1 MSEYFQSPCNKAFMT
16 LKSFVP
22 IENEQIIEQLE
33 IENGPLISIDE
44 TDIYELDEQELT
56 PSNSGL

>member
-1 MSEYFQSPCNKAFMT
+1 MT

>member
-1 MSEYFQSPCNKAFMT
+1 MT

-22 IENEQIIEQLE
+22 IENEQIIEQVE

>member
-1 MSEYFQSPCNKAFMT
+1 MPTEDEK
-16 LKSFVP
+16 
-22 IENEQIIEQLE
+22 IIEQLE

>member
-1 MSEYFQSPCNKAFMT
+1 MT
-16 LKSFVP
+16 LESFVP
-22 IENEQIIEQLE
+22 IEDEKIIEQLE

>member
-1 MSEYFQSPCNKAFMT
+1 M
-16 LKSFVP
+16 P
-22 IENEQIIEQLE
+22 IEDEKIIEQLE